1 MATMKMRD
9 LEQRTGVNRET
20 IRVYL
25 RHGLLPEPSR
35 PAANVADYGEE
46 HVQAIAAIRR
56 LQKEKRLSLPLIKR
70 ALDGNASAM
79 RVDAGTFTHLDRL
92 VATRVGVDDSL
103 VPLSDVLERNP
114 KAVEDARRLEKV
126 GAVRLT
132 RRGKTLHLGRI
143 DAQIVGIWGDMRAGG
158 YTEELGFHP
167 EVCRLHVE
175 AAEKLARA
183 ELDIFLEHLEGRSLE
198 GPAADMAQL
207 AINSLLSL
215 FGLVRV
221 RTVLEV
227 LRTRAQAV
235 GASPPVKAGRKKS
248 VGAPRD
254 GRRAKR
260 T

>member
-1 MATMKMRD
+1 MKMSE
-9 LEQRTGVNRET
+9 LERRTGARREA
-20 IRVYL
+20 IRVYF
-25 RHGLLPEPSR
+25 RKGLLPQPKMLK
-35 PAANVADYGEE
+35 PNVAEYGEE
-46 HVQAIAAIRR
+46 HVRGIQTIRR
-56 LQKEKRLSLPLIKR
+56 LLSEKRLSLDEIGR
-70 ALDGNASAM
+70 ALAGHDAAVP
-79 RVDAGTFTHLDRL
+79 VDAATIRHLDELLASRL
-92 VATRVGVDDSL
+92 GADDSL
-103 VPLSDVLERNP
+103 VPLSSIKDRNP
-114 KAVEDARRLEKV
+114 KAEADAKAMHRV
-126 GAVRLT
+126 GAIELVT
-132 RRGKTLHLGRI
+132 RKGERFLSRV

-158 YTEELGFHP
+158 YTEELGFRP

-215 FGLVRV
+215 FGLVRM

-248 VGAPRD
+248 VGVARN
-254 GRRAKR
+254 GRAKR